1 MSPLRTKTVYR
12 CSECGADHPKWA
24 GRCDAC
30 GEWNTLV
37 EEVAAK
43 AVRPVARVR
52 TSVGGETPVNAPL
65 RLRDV
70 KSARTSRVCTG
81 IGELDFV
88 LGGGIVPGS
97 MILVGGEPGI
107 GKSTLLLQVAAS
119 LTAKGTSVLYVSGEE
134 SALQIKLRA
143 ERLGEADDVQIL
155 CETALE
161 SILEAAGA
169 SHPAILVV
177 DSIQTVATDELEG
190 APGNVGQVRECAA
203 RLMRFA
209 KSSGTAVIVVG
220 HVTKGGGIA
229 GPKTLEHIVDTVL
242 YFEGEGTSDHRVLRA
257 TKNRFGSV
265 DEIGVFRMS
274 ESGLIG
280 VDNPSALFLGDRET
294 RTSGSAIT
302 ALLEGTRPILVE
314 VQALAA
320 KAGFGTPQRVSTGLD
335 GRRLALLL
343 AVLDKRTGLS
353 FAQLDVFLNVVGGLR
368 MQEPAGDLAVAVALA
383 SSVYDRA
390 LPPDAIFIGE
400 VGLGGEVRPVSQGER
415 RVAEAAQVGFRTA
428 YLAERAVPRRL
439 PTGLRAVGVQ
449 SLGPLFRELF
459 P

>member
-43 AVRPVARVR
+43 AVKPVARVR
-52 TSVGGETPVNAPL
+52 TSVGGETQVNAPL

-161 SILEAAGA
+161 SIL
-169 SHPAILVV
+169 
-177 DSIQTVATDELEG
+177 
-190 APGNVGQVRECAA
+190 
-203 RLMRFA
+203 
-209 KSSGTAVIVVG
+209 
-220 HVTKGGGIA
+220 
-229 GPKTLEHIVDTVL
+229 
-242 YFEGEGTSDHRVLRA
+242 
-257 TKNRFGSV
+257 
-265 DEIGVFRMS
+265 
-274 ESGLIG
+274 
-280 VDNPSALFLGDRET
+280 
-294 RTSGSAIT
+294 
-302 ALLEGTRPILVE
+302 
-314 VQALAA
+314 
-320 KAGFGTPQRVSTGLD
+320 
-335 GRRLALLL
+335 
-343 AVLDKRTGLS
+343 
-353 FAQLDVFLNVVGGLR
+353 
-368 MQEPAGDLAVAVALA
+368 
-383 SSVYDRA
+383 
-390 LPPDAIFIGE
+390 
-400 VGLGGEVRPVSQGER
+400 
-415 RVAEAAQVGFRTA
+415 
-428 YLAERAVPRRL
+428 
-439 PTGLRAVGVQ
+439 
-449 SLGPLFRELF
+449 
-459 P
+459 